1 MYDHTLLFNTHCYF
15 SLIMTVA
22 YTGNLTSFMT
32 NPGFEDPL
40 DTPAKLLE
48 KGVQLGMYNYQGST
62 TLAFGG
68 SSNPE
73 YCQIWAAKDWI
84 TSFGDSMEGTI
95 AGRALSRRVMIP
107 ALDPESDFQLFGDL
121 EY

>member
-1 MYDHTLLFNTHCYF
+1 
-15 SLIMTVA
+15 MTVA

-32 NPGFEDPL
+32 NPGFEEPL

-48 KGVQLGMYNYQGST
+48 KGVKLGMYNYQGST

-73 YCQIWAAKDWI
+73 YCQIWGAKEWI
-84 TSFGDSMEGTI
+84 TSFGDSLIGTI
-95 AGRALSRRVMIP
+95 AGMNGNFRCIHR
-107 ALDPESDFQLFGDL
+107 FQLINGQVQQHKHIFNILVVTIHD
-121 EY
+121 EQK

>member
-1 MYDHTLLFNTHCYF
+1 M
-15 SLIMTVA
+15 SVA
-22 YTGNLTSFMT
+22 YNGNLTSFMT

-48 KGVQLGMYNYQGST
+48 KGVKLGMYNYQGST

-73 YCQIWAAKDWI
+73 YCQIWGAKEWI
-84 TSFGDSMEGTI
+84 TSFGDSLKGTI
-95 AGRALSRRVMIP
+95 AGKDVI
-107 ALDPESDFQLFGDL
+107 E
-121 EY
+121 